1 MTANS
6 ISSRGAI
13 HAQIVLFLKS
23 TDLLTIREEVTAAIE
38 SRHRQLDK
46 LWQEVLSGF
55 GIARGKST

>member
-13 HAQIVLFLKS
+13 HAQIVFLKS

-38 SRHRQLDK
+38 SRQRQLDK
-46 LWQEVLSGF
+46 LWQEVLSGI